1 MTTAR
6 MAVGYTGPVKTQLDI
21 PANMETGPS
30 NFEVVANGI
39 PSQPYMIQ
47 IQ

>member
-1 MTTAR
+1 

-21 PANMETGPS
+21 PANMEAGPS

-39 PSQPYMIQ
+39 PSQPYVIQ

>member
-1 MTTAR
+1 
-6 MAVGYTGPVKTQLDI
+6 MAVGYTGMVSTKLDI

-30 NFEVVANGI
+30 NFEVIANGI
-39 PSQPYMIQ
+39 PSQPFTIQ